1 MKLQLAMKV
10 LADLMSWDDERLTA
24 ELPWLRLM
32 VNYKYDHYHGYGPGV
47 RFCVNL
53 IYWLSQFNTKE
64 ERETAFKFVRT
75 KLIYIS
81 SREMLH
87 LVGLSMAEIRRSMRR
102 SVAQSMNIPVHK
114 TWGNK
119 DCAVRLN
126 QMHMRTLYVALSDGA
141 KIDSFRRFNEGAV
154 SNEQIVASPEIS
166 EKKWRGLIKDLRK
179 RLDENGW
186 EDVSAQFERI
196 CLIDDF
202 TASGST
208 LIREDTNAT
217 DNAKYCEQKFPDD
230 FVPISP
236 DCIKLSRVWSGKIPR
251 FCEQKF
257 PDDFTPLTSGCIIHA
272 HHYIA
277 TEKARQ
283 TVSDAVALFASQQ
296 KISIELTFSTVFEK
310 SIVLT
315 DGDED
320 TNLVAL
326 IKKCYDKGIED
337 KHTGKDI
344 WFGYKQCGLPLVL
357 DHNTPNNSVALIWAE
372 TDPKNQQ
379 GVKMSPLFPR
389 IKRHSEHGQSI

>member
-32 VNYKYDHYHGYGPGV
+32 VNYKYDHYHGYGPGA

-53 IYWLSQFNTKE
+53 IYWLSQFSTKK

-102 SVAQSMNIPVHK
+102 SVAQAMNIPVHK
-114 TWGNK
+114 TWDNK
-119 DCAVRLN
+119 ECTARLY
-126 QMHMRTLYVALSDGA
+126 QLHMRTLYVALSDGA
-141 KIDSFRRFNEGAV
+141 KIDSFRRLNEGAV

-179 RLDENGW
+179 RLDENGLK
-186 EDVSAQFERI
+186 DVSAQFERI

-208 LIREDTNAT
+208 LIRQDESGWA
-217 DNAKYCEQKFPDD
+217 
-230 FVPISP
+230 
-236 DCIKLSRVWSGKIPR
+236 GKIPR

-257 PDDFTPLTSGCIIHA
+257 PDDFNPFTPDCIIHA

-277 TEKARQ
+277 TEKATQ
-283 TVSDAVALFASQQ
+283 TVFDAVALFAVQQ
-296 KISIELTFSTVFEK
+296 KVLIELTFSTVFEK
-310 SIVLT
+310 HVVLT
-315 DGDED
+315 EDDED
-320 TNLVAL
+320 TDLVAL
-326 IKKCYDKGIED
+326 IKKCYDRGIED
-337 KHTGKDI
+337 KHTGEGI

-357 DHNTPNNSVALIWAE
+357 DHNTPNNSIALLWAA
-372 TDPKNQQ
+372 TDPKNQR